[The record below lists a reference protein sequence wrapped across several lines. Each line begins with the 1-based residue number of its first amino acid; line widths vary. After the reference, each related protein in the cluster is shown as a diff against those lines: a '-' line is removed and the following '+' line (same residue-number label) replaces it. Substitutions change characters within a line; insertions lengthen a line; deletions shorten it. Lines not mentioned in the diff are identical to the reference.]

1 MGETTKYDVYLS
13 NSRYRDAEFDG
24 FFETYRRSGWVVG
37 TKVNIYEASHNYVGM
52 IGQVVEVSADRAVV
66 EVW

>member
-1 MGETTKYDVYLS
+1 MESTRNEVYLS
-13 NSRYRDAEFDG
+13 GMSYFDAQWKG

-37 TKVNIYEASHNYVGM
+37 TKVDIYEASHNDFGM